1 MMKNKLLDYFVDGFD
16 MEKSHE
22 YSLEQLIKFSDDIYN
37 YWDKTERVISMT
49 DLQEI
54 ERELVLRELKVRVS

>member
-1 MMKNKLLDYFVDGFD
+1 MENKLLDYFTDGFD
-16 MEKSHE
+16 YEKSHE
-22 YSLEQLIKFSDDIYN
+22 YSTEQLNKFSDDIYN

-54 ERELVLRELKVRVS
+54 ERELVLRELKVRVLK